1 MEKTHADWAEVR
13 RPILRFLK
21 DLGLK
26 PQKDL
31 HSQLTSIRDAAD
43 DCEDAQALLREAGEE
58 LRLFEEELRRSGLDP
73 DEFDPA
79 GAAAGRIQEENSE
92 ETNRKE
98 ERKLIQEKERK
109 PKQNIETLRQRREQA
124 HEEILRCRAQAV
136 DAERRMAE
144 LAEEREERDA
154 MLEGLK
160 ELREQREKDM
170 ADYRHIIMASDL
182 LQKARELLTA
192 RYADPIR
199 IHFCRYW
206 EMITG
211 YSASGVYVDAD
222 SNVTVE
228 ERGKQRD
235 AVRLSTGWRDLAG
248 ICLRTA
254 LADAMYP
261 PDRREKPPLILDD
274 PFTNLDD
281 EKMEGAMRFLKE
293 TGRHYQILYFTCS
306 STRC

>member
-1 MEKTHADWAEVR
+1 
-13 RPILRFLK
+13 
-21 DLGLK
+21 
-26 PQKDL
+26 
-31 HSQLTSIRDAAD
+31 
-43 DCEDAQALLREAGEE
+43 
-58 LRLFEEELRRSGLDP
+58 
-73 DEFDPA
+73 
-79 GAAAGRIQEENSE
+79 
-92 ETNRKE
+92 
-98 ERKLIQEKERK
+98 
-109 PKQNIETLRQRREQA
+109 
-124 HEEILRCRAQAV
+124 
-136 DAERRMAE
+136 
-144 LAEEREERDA
+144 
-154 MLEGLK
+154 
-160 ELREQREKDM
+160 
-170 ADYRHIIMASDL
+170 
-182 LQKARELLTA
+182 
-192 RYADPIR
+192 
-199 IHFCRYW
+199 
-206 EMITG
+206 MITG